1 MGCSTEIV
9 DRSQEPRV
17 ELSVSDSL
25 QLESDHREELGVVVR
40 AVRSARL
47 GANVAGAEYMPRV
60 LVGGVAA
67 HEDSSQIK
75 NANLIAGGFTIEM
88 ALFEGGRR
96 LGKLQTAE
104 ADVRASIAQG
114 KEVCDKIAYEVH
126 TAFLLIDDAKQR
138 LLLARTVV
146 AKAKENLRVVR
157 SLFAHGDATPT
168 EVVDGELAMTRAQQD
183 HNHRRCDYQMALRA
197 CLCRGYRF

>member
-1 MGCSTEIV
+1 M
-9 DRSQEPRV
+9 
-17 ELSVSDSL
+17 
-25 QLESDHREELGVVVR
+25 
-40 AVRSARL
+40 
-47 GANVAGAEYMPRV
+47 AGADFMPRV

-67 HEDSSQIK
+67 HQDSNQVK
-75 NANLIAGGFTIEM
+75 NANLVAGGLTIEM

-104 ADVRASIAQG
+104 ADVRAAIAQG
-114 KEVCDKIAYEVH
+114 KDVCDKIAYEVH

-138 LLLARTVV
+138 LVLVRTVV
-146 AKAKENLRVVR
+146 ARAQENLRVVR

-183 HNHRRCDYQMALRA
+183 QFTAAYDYEVALARLA
-197 CLCRGYRF
+197 YATGLPILTDFATLGGSRP